1 MKVFGPVVLLIATFF
16 SPSKGDKSMYK
27 MVSYDNENYK
37 VMWKYDMLKDEFHF
51 NVTVNATGWVGF
63 GVSEKKG
70 NMMNYDVMVGGFS
83 NNSGYAKDYLTTG
96 FMRPMPDKEQ
106 NYMMMSASEMNGY
119 TNLVF
124 YRKRDTGDAEQDVVI
139 KPGMM
144 YLIWAY
150 HKMYDVNHTANGA
163 FMKHTAKGAEAYTFI
178 DPDYV
183 KVNIS
188 DNYRL
193 YWKYD
198 KNMDMFYFK
207 IVVKAEGWVAFG
219 VSNNVGG
226 MKGYDVMIGGVRTG
240 GTGYIGDYMTK
251 SPSKPPRDSQQDF
264 EMMGHEQRDGYT
276 MLSFKRKRD
285 TGDMDSDLEITTK
298 KMYIIWAYH
307 NTNDVTENDGFDS
320 HSKKGSMEYTFQFTP
335 PGTTMSPTTS
345 GSTAMYVPSIF
356 GVLAILFLKY
366 VIGA

>member
-1 MKVFGPVVLLIATFF
+1 
-16 SPSKGDKSMYK
+16 
-27 MVSYDNENYK
+27 
-37 VMWKYDMLKDEFHF
+37 
-51 NVTVNATGWVGF
+51 
-63 GVSEKKG
+63 
-70 NMMNYDVMVGGFS
+70 
-83 NNSGYAKDYLTTG
+83 
-96 FMRPMPDKEQ
+96 
-106 NYMMMSASEMNGY
+106 
-119 TNLVF
+119 
-124 YRKRDTGDAEQDVVI
+124 
-139 KPGMM
+139 MM

-240 GTGYIGDYMTK
+240 GTGYIGVRLLKRVQVYSAPYT
-251 SPSKPPRDSQQDF
+251 SNGCLSEVLLIVSK
-264 EMMGHEQRDGYT
+264 
-276 MLSFKRKRD
+276 
-285 TGDMDSDLEITTK
+285 
-298 KMYIIWAYH
+298 
-307 NTNDVTENDGFDS
+307 ENCFFS
-320 HSKKGSMEYTFQFTP
+320 
-335 PGTTMSPTTS
+335 
-345 GSTAMYVPSIF
+345 
-356 GVLAILFLKY
+356 
-366 VIGA
+366 